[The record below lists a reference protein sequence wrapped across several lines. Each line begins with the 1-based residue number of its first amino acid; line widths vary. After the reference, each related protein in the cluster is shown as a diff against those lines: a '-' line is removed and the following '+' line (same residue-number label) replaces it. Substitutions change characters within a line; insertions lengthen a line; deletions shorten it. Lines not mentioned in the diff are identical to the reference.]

1 MKHIIQIL
9 LIIPL
14 FLTIGCEDEVKSE
27 LVYCSLA
34 DGYVYNFNSGVLL
47 KFSDK
52 TSSDIFD
59 AESVENFEGS
69 GMQGDTIDLGNYT
82 GTENMPENMFL
93 VKNSDYIKL
102 NDQPQTF
109 VYDSESNYCL
119 LVAVTSYLFPDGTGE
134 GFLPNQDNNQLKIG
148 NEEIN
153 FTFSDNDSLKVI
165 PNPLIV
171 LTSSFSEIQLRNF
184 PEGNFFIDFYL
195 VDTEQHVARINHI
208 TPLNNST
215 ARWDLRNQNS
225 NQRVP
230 SGFYIYRVGADT
242 LSNGYLNFDTE
253 GYFSLVIESEWKT

>member
-9 LIIPL
+9 LFIPL
-14 FLTIGCEDEVKSE
+14 ILTVGCEDEVKSE

-34 DGYVYNFNSGVLL
+34 DGDVYNFNSGVLL

-69 GMQGDTIDLGNYT
+69 GIQGDTIDLGNYT

-153 FTFSDNDSLKVI
+153 FTFSDSNSLNVI
-165 PNPLIV
+165 PNPQIV
-171 LTSSFSEIQLRNF
+171 LTSSSTSEITSEIQLRNM
-184 PEGNFFIDFYL
+184 PERFSFIYFYQ
-195 VDTEQHVARINHI
+195 VDSEENIARLTFNGIG
-208 TPLNNST
+208 TP
-215 ARWDLRNQNS
+215 RWDLLNQNS

-253 GYFSLVIESEWKT
+253 GYFSLVIESE